1 MLWLVVVWLPAALAH
16 ITDRRDLQSCGS
28 ATFVASS
35 SCGIDYWS
43 CYDNVPCGR
52 TCEGD
57 GECGTD
63 SMLDN
68 CGGSDVYK
76 RDCSRTSPTPRD
88 DEDDDDD
95 DDGDSDVVT
104 LAVSLCVVGAFLA
117 VCGIL
122 YVKYPARAKQGFTLV
137 KARCAAMCR
146 AHAKQ
151 GFSPVKARRAAL
163 TARNRLA
170 MWGGFDLSTAT
181 MGLLMSVWLMH
192 EPTRGRRIEPF
203 GTASIVFVTGTS
215 VSIVTSA
222 VVVCFQEGRK
232 SNWGLRLTAS
242 FKTLGFLLVLGG
254 LMECL
259 HAPRSCAKAKC
270 IRFCDPNR
278 DGHCPDWAS
287 WVVGQTRA
295 TGPSKV
301 GTHDRYDNDGL
312 CWNKKVGSHDV
323 FYAWR
328 GLKKYGT
335 WFDPDFDNRD
345 YGDNAWWGF
354 ETREDCEADV
364 RRFVDFGLYRL
375 ACCLVCIPQLI
386 TGLGLIIALCRTEGA
401 KVAAV
406 NAATTGDDTITVE
419 APPGKLGLKFDGTS
433 TRVKEVFSDSPLVGR
448 VYPGDV
454 LKSVNGALTFGK
466 YLAAAAV
473 DCAAPRTLVFLR
485 KKQPVDLQTGATAAD
500 AADGAGAAA
509 AAGTA
514 QLESDL
520 AAARDALKERDRQLE
535 QARADAD
542 ELRKEVAQAQ
552 AERDEARL
560 EAQLRDTPRQAT
572 EASVVPGGTAPAQL
586 ATVLSVRHL

>member
-1 MLWLVVVWLPAALAH
+1 MQTIFVICLVYLLCVVVGAVL
-16 ITDRRDLQSCGS
+16 T
-28 ATFVASS
+28 V
-35 SCGIDYWS
+35 CGIQY
-43 CYDNVPCGR
+43 
-52 TCEGD
+52 
-57 GECGTD
+57 
-63 SMLDN
+63 
-68 CGGSDVYK
+68 
-76 RDCSRTSPTPRD
+76 
-88 DEDDDDD
+88 
-95 DDGDSDVVT
+95 VT
-104 LAVSLCVVGAFLA
+104 LARDD
-117 VCGIL
+117 
-122 YVKYPARAKQGFTLV
+122 PARAKQL
-137 KARCAAMCR
+137 KARCAAICC

-151 GFSPVKARRAAL
+151 GFSPV
-163 TARNRLA
+163 TARSRKRLA
-170 MWGGFDLSTAT
+170 MWGGFDLSTAS
-181 MGLLMSVWLMH
+181 MGFVMSVWLMH

-222 VVVCFQEGRK
+222 AVVCFQEGRK

-242 FKTLGFLLVLGG
+242 IKTLGFLLVFGG

-259 HAPRSCAKAKC
+259 HTPRSCAKATCKH
-270 IRFCDPNR
+270 ICDPNR
-278 DGHCPDWAS
+278 DGHCPDWAIR
-287 WVVGQTRA
+287 VVDQTVRSEVP
-295 TGPSKV
+295 GPSKA
-301 GTHDRYDNDGL
+301 GTPWEGRLPHGNEGL
-312 CWNKKVGSHDV
+312 CWNRDFGPGT
-323 FYAWR
+323 WR

-354 ETREDCEADV
+354 ATREDCEADV
-364 RRFVDFGLYRL
+364 RRFVNFGSYRL

-386 TGLGLIIALCRTEGA
+386 TGLGLIVALCRTEGA

-419 APPGKLGLKFDGTS
+419 APPRTLGLKFDGTS
-433 TRVKEVFSDSPLVGR
+433 TRVKEVLFDSPLVGK

-454 LKSVNGALTFGK
+454 LKSVNGVVVTTGGN
-466 YLAAAAV
+466 YLIDAVAAV
-473 DCAAPRTLVFLR
+473 DDGANPRTLVFVR
-485 KKQPVDLQTGATAAD
+485 KNDVQTGATAAD
-500 AADGAGAAA
+500 AADGAGTAPAT
-509 AAGTA
+509 GTA

-560 EAQLRDTPRQAT
+560 EAQLRETPRQAT
-572 EASVVPGGTAPAQL
+572 AVSVVPGGTAPAQL